1 MGALGEVGTNVKMF
15 PNLGGTVI
23 QVVTA
28 DTVTHTDTLTV
39 DLKKYGAN
47 NIYGVLGFVE
57 TTTGQVVVQEDPT
70 CTVSAGVVTL
80 TVTGT
85 AGAKVR
91 TYYIFAY

>member
-23 QVVTA
+23 QLVTA
-28 DTVTHTDTLTV
+28 STVTHTDTLTV
-39 DLKKYGAN
+39 DLKKYGCN
-47 NIYGVLGFVE
+47 NVYAVLGFVE

-70 CTVSAGVVTL
+70 VTISSGVITM

-91 TYYIFAY
+91 TYYIFGH